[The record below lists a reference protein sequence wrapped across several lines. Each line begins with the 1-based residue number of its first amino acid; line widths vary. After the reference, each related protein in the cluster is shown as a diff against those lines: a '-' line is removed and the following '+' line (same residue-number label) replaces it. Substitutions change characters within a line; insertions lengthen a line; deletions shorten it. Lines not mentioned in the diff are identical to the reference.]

1 MCDNR
6 LIPSGVIPPAREMK
20 QFSLG
25 KGHKLCAKIA
35 VDRLFAPSGNSHAAI
50 SFPLR
55 AVWAENEGRLRG
67 EQVQFMITVP
77 KKRIRHAVDRVT
89 VRRRV
94 REAYRL
100 QRPLLVKPVGELP
113 LDIAFVY
120 ISNTPEP
127 YARIEKAMKRLLD
140 KIFSVD
146 SAAVAASGAD
156 GEGA

>member
-1 MCDNR
+1 
-6 LIPSGVIPPAREMK
+6 MK
-20 QFSLG
+20 QYLLG
-25 KGHKLCAKIA
+25 KGHRLCAKIA
-35 VDRLFAPSGNSHAAI
+35 VDRLFAQSGNSRAAI

-100 QRPLLVKPVGELP
+100 QRPLMVKPAGNVP
-113 LDIAFVY
+113 VDIAFVY

-127 YARIEKAMKRLLD
+127 YARIEKAMRRLLD
-140 KIFSVD
+140 KIFSAGD
-146 SAAVAASGAD
+146 AAMPASVAD
-156 GEGA
+156 GEGR